1 MFVVIVIVT
10 VVTVV
15 VMAIIMSVPVIVVTS
30 HVIGALSTDCHR
42 LAHLWVTHAVAK
54 FARPRNR
61 VLVGSGS
68 AW

>member
-42 LAHLWVTHAVAK
+42 LAHLWVCLLYTSPS
-54 FARPRNR
+54 PRDR
-61 VLVGSGS
+61 G
-68 AW
+68 